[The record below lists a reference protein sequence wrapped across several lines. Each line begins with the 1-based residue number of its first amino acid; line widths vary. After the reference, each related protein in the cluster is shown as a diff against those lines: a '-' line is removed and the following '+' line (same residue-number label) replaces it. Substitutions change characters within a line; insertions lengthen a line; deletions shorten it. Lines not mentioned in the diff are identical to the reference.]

1 MKKKMVAMM
10 LASMMALGTIGCGGS
25 DNGKQVESQKE
36 ISAEEKAEEE
46 KEEQEEKPEE
56 AAEQKEEETDDSTT
70 GEVVEE
76 NGLRKEPVATNKE
89 LNLEGEVGPFKY
101 IIEGVQVSKLTA
113 TTDEMAQM
121 LGIEKD
127 KEVALVAVNA
137 SAENTTTD
145 TLSFYL
151 GQATL
156 TTNTKEQV
164 ESDMLLS
171 EYIEGEFLGNVKH
184 SGNLVYILKNSKAED
199 VTNLTLHVDAPHNE
213 NFENVGEEVKID
225 ITLN

>member
-1 MKKKMVAMM
+1 MKKRIVAMM
-10 LASMMALGTIGCGGS
+10 LASMMALGSVGCGGS

-36 ISAEEKAEEE
+36 ISAEEKVEEE
-46 KEEQEEKPEE
+46 KEEAEEVAEEKV
-56 AAEQKEEETDDSTT
+56 EETDDSTT

-101 IIEGVQVSKLTA
+101 IIEGVQISKLTA

-199 VTNLTLHVDAPHNE
+199 VTNLTLHIDAPHNE

>member
-1 MKKKMVAMM
+1 MKKRIVVM
-10 LASMMALGTIGCGGS
+10 LMASMMILGAVGCGGS
-25 DNGKQVESQKE
+25 DNRKQVESQKE
-36 ISAEEKAEEE
+36 ISAEEKTEEE
-46 KEEQEEKPEE
+46 KEEAEEVAEE
-56 AAEQKEEETDDSTT
+56 KEEETDESTT

-127 KEVALVAVNA
+127 KEVALVTINA

-199 VTNLTLHVDAPHNE
+199 VTNLTLHIDAPHNE

>member
-1 MKKKMVAMM
+1 MKKRIVVM
-10 LASMMALGTIGCGGS
+10 LMASMMILGAVGCGGS

-46 KEEQEEKPEE
+46 KEEAEEVAEE
-56 AAEQKEEETDDSTT
+56 KEEETDDSTT

-184 SGNLVYILKNSKAED
+184 SGNLVYILNDID
-199 VTNLTLHVDAPHNE
+199 VFSSTRICLTVRCILLWHMS
-213 NFENVGEEVKID
+213 
-225 ITLN
+225 

>member
-1 MKKKMVAMM
+1 MKKKMVAIM
-10 LASMMALGTIGCGGS
+10 LASMMALGAVGCGGS
-25 DNGKQVESQKE
+25 DKGKQVESQKK
-36 ISAEEKAEEE
+36 ISAEEKAEGE
-46 KEEQEEKPEE
+46 KEEAEEVAEE
-56 AAEQKEEETDDSTT
+56 KEEETDDSTT

-76 NGLRKEPVATNKE
+76 NGLRKEPVVTNKE

-199 VTNLTLHVDAPHNE
+199 VTNLTLHIDAPHNE
-213 NFENVGEEVKID
+213 NYENVGEEVKID